1 MTHQRLLLLAAGGT
15 MTFGA
20 IAADAPTFYLPGGN
34 GSLLI
39 EAMSDNGKW
48 LLAEDKGVQN
58 GDINTAGGTLI
69 NFDTKEEIQISH
81 PLGWAGVADVT
92 NDGNI
97 IVGELLG
104 QAAYYNVSKGEWVYL
119 EQPEGSTGGRVLSV
133 TPDGTRACGYTQP
146 QPTEA
151 APSSYVYR
159 GAVWDLSTGKLIDTS
174 DAIRIDLS
182 GTDQIAGKF
191 SSISPDGKFVVGQ
204 NGWFYASTLY
214 GAESLIFIY
223 NIEEKTNTCL
233 GFDYVDGQF
242 IAQNNKLGSLS
253 EPSLSA
259 NGEWLTGLATMI
271 DGEIEMS
278 SSFRYS
284 TSTGELEIYYDGPS
298 DEEIGAFAVLDDG
311 TLLAAAPIMAPI
323 RYAKIRHNGYWYDL
337 ESLLTQLYNIDI
349 EEAVGFICTGSPL
362 SCSGDGREIAYMV
375 PNGDTFYNYVI
386 TLPEPIVD
394 LCDRVDLLGNWTVLP
409 AEGSI
414 FSTLSTVTVN
424 FDRTVGLRGAGRNVQ
439 VLDAEGNSLATATNA
454 SVDGSRLTI
463 TFRSMQLAEGEKY
476 TVRIP
481 AGFVSIPND
490 PNVLSKEISVT
501 YTGRRDGAIQVT
513 EIYPADGSYL
523 ARLDMTTDPILVN
536 FDANVSLADDAY
548 ASLYRN
554 DETEPFCSMGLL
566 YGQNQILVYPVVGQN
581 LFLDSD
587 YRVVIPAGAI
597 TDLSGAGANEEI
609 VITYHGT
616 YQRSVDGPDIFFSAC
631 GDYDDFM
638 FYEGDNLQP
647 SSIPADW
654 GFTQST
660 TPWYV
665 VRGSE
670 ESTDMALAAH
680 SMFTPAGTSNDWM
693 VTPQLY
699 IPDTNCFLSFDA
711 QSYLFGK
718 EDRLTVYAYASE
730 NVYNTLTTPVIDEM
744 RANGVLIVDKILSP
758 GATEEGLEGE
768 WEAVKVSLAEF
779 AGKSIYIAFAN
790 ENTNQ
795 SAIFIDNVLVRQ
807 DTKFGVILDTPNYVE
822 NLDEVAIQVTVVG
835 TSENDVFNSLEARL
849 LDAAGETV
857 STKTMTGL
865 ELGKDKRVEFTFD
878 KALPLQHGIENKYS
892 VEFTLATAEGEKAE
906 STMVGSIKNLA
917 FTPVRRVVLEEFTG
931 KDCGNCPQGIVAI
944 ENLSKI
950 YGDRFIPIAV
960 KGYGGNDPLGM
971 PVLDYSDFL
980 GMSAAPSGRLN
991 RGSIEYPMVSVNG
1004 VYSFSGA
1011 GVYDEAGVEQ
1021 KVWLD
1026 YANEMF
1032 AELAEADVK
1041 ATAVYADDSSDL
1053 TITAN
1058 VRWALNTDNQS
1069 ISVFA
1074 VLTEDDLVGV
1084 QQNYMYTIDDPI
1096 FGEWGKGGIYGQAW
1110 VVNAPNNH
1118 VARATYGRTY
1128 NGTAGLIPSTLEAG
1142 VAYEAVLTGSIPDYV
1157 QDRDKC
1163 HVVVMLID
1171 NVIGQVVNSVSVP
1184 LVSASGVKGVNAAAD
1199 IKVSAAAG
1207 CVIVEAAA
1215 GSKAELYDAAGR
1227 LVGRAAVDGRTVIPT
1242 SLKGVALVRVI
1253 NDNNA
1258 VTRKVILK

>member
-1 MTHQRLLLLAAGGT
+1 
-15 MTFGA
+15 
-20 IAADAPTFYLPGGN
+20 
-34 GSLLI
+34 
-39 EAMSDNGKW
+39 MSDNGKW
-48 LLAEDKGVQN
+48 LLAEDKGAQN

-97 IVGELLG
+97 VVGELLG

-119 EQPEGSTGGRVLSV
+119 EQPEGATGGRVLSV
-133 TPDGTRACGYTQP
+133 TPDGTRACGYIQP
-146 QPTEA
+146 NKTG
-151 APSSYVYR
+151 APSAYVFES
-159 GAVWDLSTGKLIDTS
+159 AVWDLTTGKLIDTS
-174 DAIRIDLS
+174 DAVRIDLS

-191 SSISPDGKFVVGQ
+191 SKISPDGKFVIGQ
-204 NGWFYASTLY
+204 NGWFYSSSVY
-214 GAESLIFIY
+214 GPEGLLFIY
-223 NIEEKTNTCL
+223 DIEKRTNTYL

-242 IAQNNKLGSLS
+242 ITQNNKLVNLS
-253 EPSLSA
+253 DPSLSA
-259 NGEWLTGLATMI
+259 NGEWLAGFAYIVEEETEFNTA
-271 DGEIEMS
+271 
-278 SSFRYS
+278 FRYHIP
-284 TSTGELEIYYDGPS
+284 TGDLEIYYDGMEDS
-298 DEEIGAFAVLDDG
+298 DIGGYAVLNDG
-311 TLLAAAPIMAPI
+311 TVLGASPAVNPY
-323 RYAKIRHNGYWYDL
+323 RFAKVRHNGYWYDL
-337 ESLLTQLYNIDI
+337 ESLLQQVYNINI
-349 EEAVGFICTGSPL
+349 EEATGFPRTGATL
-362 SCSGDGREIAYMV
+362 SCNADGSVAAYITSTT
-375 PNGDTFYNYVI
+375 DNYVM

-409 AEGSI
+409 ADGSV
-414 FSTLSTVTVN
+414 FSTLSTLTFT
-424 FDRTVGLRGAGRNVQ
+424 FDRNIGLRGAGRNVSL
-439 VLDAEGNSLATATNA
+439 LDAEGNSLATATNA

-463 TFRSMQLAEGEKY
+463 TFRSTQLAEGEKY

-481 AGFVSIPND
+481 AGFISMPND
-490 PNVLSKEISVT
+490 PNMLSKEINVT
-501 YTGRRDGAIQVT
+501 YTGRRDGAIKVT

-536 FDANVSLADDAY
+536 FDANVSLADGAY

-587 YRVVIPAGAI
+587 YRVVIPAGAV

-768 WEAVKVSLAEF
+768 WEAVKVSLEEF

-807 DTKFGVILDTPNYVE
+807 DTKFGVLLDTPNYVE

-906 STMVGSIKNLA
+906 AAMVGSIKNLA

-944 ENLSKI
+944 ENLHNI

-971 PVLDYSDFL
+971 PVLEYSGFL

-1026 YANEMF
+1026 YANEIL

-1069 ISVFA
+1069 IGVFA
-1074 VLTEDDLVGV
+1074 VLTEDDLVGL
-1084 QQNYMYTIDDPI
+1084 QQNYMYTIEDPI

-1110 VVNAPNNH
+1110 VANAPNNH

-1171 NVIGQVVNSVSVP
+1171 NVTGQVINSVSVP
-1184 LVSASGVKGVNAAAD
+1184 LVSASGVKSVNAAAD

-1207 CVIVEAAA
+1207 CVIVDAAA

-1253 NDNNA
+1253 NDN
-1258 VTRKVILK
+1258 